1 MASSDY
7 QNQSPKHDVHKSISF
22 LGAELQKLRKE
33 NMRLRCKAAYVDQA
47 NHRVSE
53 LTNKLDQLDKS
64 LDQRVAERT
73 QDLEEALYAT
83 RKMLENIPL
92 GIMVIGKDKKI
103 REVNET
109 ALKMMRADAS
119 SDVVGKVCHS
129 AVCPAE
135 VGKCPVTDCGQKVD
149 ASERV
154 LLTTDGTNIPIL
166 KTVIPITMKGEE
178 VLLESFVDIS
188 ERKQI
193 EGVLRDALIRAEA
206 STKSKSVFLANMSH
220 EIRTPM
226 TAILAFAE
234 TLMEQGLSDAEKQ
247 EAIYTIRRNGEHLLE
262 IINDI
267 LDISKIEAGKL
278 HVEHISCSPVQL
290 IAEVKSLMQI
300 PADAKNLQLCI
311 EYDGPIPETIETDP
325 TRLKQILVN
334 LTGNAIKFTES
345 GSVKLL
351 TRLINNSDQP
361 KIQFEIIDTGLGMT
375 KEQVGKLFK
384 AFAQADSSTTR
395 KFGGTGLGLTISKRL
410 AEMLGG
416 DITVES
422 TPGKGSTF
430 RLTISTGILKNTEM
444 LEDPE
449 QATFVLPERRTP
461 EPTGKVSLNC
471 HILLAEDNPTNQ
483 TIIVRMLE
491 KVGAQVTS
499 VANGELAVD
508 AALAAENSSEPFHL
522 ILMDMQMPVM
532 DGYEATRM
540 LRKKWYMKPI
550 IALTAHAM
558 ASDEQRCLDA
568 QNKGCDDY
576 ATKPIN
582 REKLICTIRNHLQ
595 HTVTSDYS

>member
-1 MASSDY
+1 
-7 QNQSPKHDVHKSISF
+7 
-22 LGAELQKLRKE
+22 
-33 NMRLRCKAAYVDQA
+33 MRLRCKAAYVDHATHQA
-47 NHRVSE
+47 SE
-53 LTNKLDQLDKS
+53 LANELIHLNES
-64 LDQRVAERT
+64 LEQRVAERT
-73 QDLEEALYAT
+73 QDLQETLSAT
-83 RKMLENIPL
+83 QKMLENIPL
-92 GIMVIGKDKKI
+92 GIMVIGKDKTI
-103 REVNET
+103 RQVNET
-109 ALKMMRADAS
+109 ALRMMRTDAPG
-119 SDVVGKVCHS
+119 DVVGKICHS

-135 VGKCPVTDCGQKVD
+135 IGKCPVTDCGQKVD

-154 LLTTDGTNIPIL
+154 LLAADGSNIPIL
-166 KTVIPITMKGEE
+166 KTVIPITIKGEE

-193 EGVLRDALIRAEA
+193 EEVLRDALIRAEA
-206 STKSKSVFLANMSH
+206 STKSKSEFLANMSH

-226 TAILAFAE
+226 TAILAFTE
-234 TLMEQGLSDAEKQ
+234 TLMEPGLSEAEEQ

-311 EYDGPIPETIETDP
+311 EYDGPIPETIKTDP

-361 KIQFEIIDTGLGMT
+361 QIQFDIIDTGLGMT
-375 KEQVGKLFK
+375 KEQVGKLFQP
-384 AFAQADSSTTR
+384 FAQADSSTTR
-395 KFGGTGLGLTISKRL
+395 KFGGTGLGLMISKRL

-422 TPGKGSTF
+422 EPGKGSVF
-430 RLTISTGILKNTEM
+430 RLTISTGALKNTEM

-449 QATFVLPERRTP
+449 QATFVIPEVSTP
-461 EPTGKVSLNC
+461 KPAGKESLNC
-471 HILLAEDNPTNQ
+471 RILLAEDNPTNQ

-491 KVGAQVTS
+491 KVGARVTT
-499 VANGELAVD
+499 VANGELAVE
-508 AALAAENSSEPFHL
+508 AAIAAENSAEPFHL

-558 ASDEQRCLDA
+558 ASDERKCIDA
-568 QNKGCDDY
+568 GCDDY